1 MDNNII
7 LGKSIL
13 TNTSDAYSGTLNV
26 SYSQYTNNGVYLCQV
41 DTTNTTISPTLSLDG
56 LTAYP
61 IKRNDGTSVS
71 IGELQASA
79 WYLFMFDGTTSVF
92 EILNLSIPYF
102 NGTTNYVA
110 KYTPTGNVLGISQI
124 FDNGTNVGIGTI
136 TPTSKLQIK
145 GTDSTSSNYAL
156 KIDNSASSPL
166 LYVRN
171 DGNFNA
177 GNGNLVSYDSVSS
190 VFIGSDGNTKY
201 KELNIGILGIVN
213 AITISHNNL
222 DTNINTKT
230 TIGGSNR
237 GNVGNSARV
246 GISGDSTLGVNY
258 LGFAYDGNNG
268 NTIYGL
274 GIQNPLYNQTIRLYR
289 NPSQFGVLPTSPTLL
304 QNNTWAIGIGTDAIS
319 THRMVISDGLKIL
332 STAYNT
338 TAFEI
343 TDSLLSSLF
352 IVRNDGVILAN
363 NLPTSSAGLPS
374 GAIWNNSGVLNIV

>member
-1 MDNNII
+1 MDYNII

-41 DTTNTTISPTLSLDG
+41 DTTNTTISPTLSLNG
-56 LTAYP
+56 LTTYP

-71 IGELQASA
+71 IGELQANA

-136 TPTSKLQIK
+136 TPTAKLHIK
-145 GTDSTSSNYAL
+145 GTDSTSSNYSL

-171 DGNFNA
+171 DGN
-177 GNGNLVSYDSVSS
+177 
-190 VFIGSDGNTKY
+190 
-201 KELNIGILGIVN
+201 
-213 AITISHNNL
+213 
-222 DTNINTKT
+222 
-230 TIGGSNR
+230 
-237 GNVGNSARV
+237 VGV
-246 GISGDSTLGVNY
+246 GTSTPTEKLEV
-258 LGFAYDGNNG
+258 NNG
-268 NTIYGL
+268 NIKTNQGVIVDGGTYFGLRFNSSGNSRFAIDNVYKLNAAFIQGFKFTNGVYDFFNYDQSNFGDTFQIGNGLIKGRTTGITDIYF
-274 GIQNPLYNQTIRLYR
+274 GINVSGTPSSTLHVVGTDSTSSNYSLKIDNLANNPLFY
-289 NPSQFGVLPTSPTLL
+289 
-304 QNNTWAIGIGTDAIS
+304 
-319 THRMVISDGLKIL
+319 
-332 STAYNT
+332 
-338 TAFEI
+338 
-343 TDSLLSSLF
+343 
-352 IVRNDGVILAN
+352 VRNDGVILAN